1 MQNSAAECRIS
12 YWVYVSGN
20 ANGASLLTKL
30 DHYDQETILDF
41 FPTTVDGEENSD
53 QGWLFTEV
61 VIGRHTGTFSVR
73 EKSKIPNMYMYQM
86 HVRSSTYY
94 RVILVVSELGWV
106 DLDLRCSTILLGQ

>member
-1 MQNSAAECRIS
+1 MISAPQIPEFGHRITRWVEDLRSILNCTHASFFLQNSAAECRIS

-73 EKSKIPNMYMYQM
+73 EVKD
-86 HVRSSTYY
+86 T
-94 RVILVVSELGWV
+94 
-106 DLDLRCSTILLGQ
+106 